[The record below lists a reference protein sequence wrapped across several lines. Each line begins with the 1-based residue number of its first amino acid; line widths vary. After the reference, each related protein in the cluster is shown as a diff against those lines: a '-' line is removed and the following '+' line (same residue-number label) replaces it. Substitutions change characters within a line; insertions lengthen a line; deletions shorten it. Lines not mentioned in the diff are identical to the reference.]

1 MSDTG
6 YEQWRTIDA
15 AVREQLREPSSV
27 NAIPF
32 VVILLVKAWRVLGL
46 RLLPKATLIAAT
58 IHAGSSRLCQ
68 PKATIFHEH
77 HRDVLA

>member
-27 NAIPF
+27 NAISF
-32 VVILLVKAWRVLGL
+32 VQRENGLLSH
-46 RLLPKATLIAAT
+46 P
-58 IHAGSSRLCQ
+58 AGQSVARSRL
-68 PKATIFHEH
+68 AIT
-77 HRDVLA
+77 A